1 MFKTIRE
8 FLAPPIFAD
17 EEKTRQASLLNIILI
32 AVIVVLIFA
41 NGSSL
46 IISLIN
52 NQGLTNLTGSVVGI
66 VIMGVGFYLMR
77 QGYVSLSSILLIGVM
92 IGVVTFGFLSSNGA
106 RSPIVVGYMLAII
119 AAGLLLSGRGAV
131 IAAGITLSLLLG
143 INYLDTNGTI
153 TIPKTEITSTSIA
166 IIYTSNFIVAA
177 LLLRLAAN
185 SIEKALQLARA
196 NEQEVRAL
204 ATTLEQRVQERTR
217 ALETSTDVSRRL
229 STILDPQQLM
239 VEVVEQVKSAF
250 NYYHAHIYLLD
261 ENREFLRMAGGTG
274 KVGQTLLQQG
284 HKLAMGQGLVG
295 RAAATNTSILIPDVS
310 QEPGWLPNPLLPET
324 RAEIAVPISLGGQP
338 IGVLDVQNNTIN
350 SLTSS
355 DVDLL
360 QALANQVAI
369 AIQNA
374 RLYAQA
380 QQQAERAAFLNDV
393 SQKIQNATTIER
405 VVKIAAQELGQ
416 LLGADQTIIQI
427 GTDTKHQNGTTA

>member
-284 HKLAMGQGLVG
+284 HKLAMG
-295 RAAATNTSILIPDVS
+295 
-310 QEPGWLPNPLLPET
+310 
-324 RAEIAVPISLGGQP
+324 
-338 IGVLDVQNNTIN
+338 
-350 SLTSS
+350 
-355 DVDLL
+355 
-360 QALANQVAI
+360 
-369 AIQNA
+369 
-374 RLYAQA
+374 
-380 QQQAERAAFLNDV
+380 
-393 SQKIQNATTIER
+393 
-405 VVKIAAQELGQ
+405 
-416 LLGADQTIIQI
+416 
-427 GTDTKHQNGTTA
+427 